1 MVQAKVEL
9 AGVRAYSP
17 AFISVAIAP
26 TFSPTGASIYNAN
39 TYILLALPGNFIDL
53 TYTFTSGDPLNPNSY
68 APANSFNV
76 SASSLPVGAEIT
88 GGTCPLG
95 SDVRQLAVSS
105 NCTVIVRAPRQSML
119 DGGLLGTTNL
129 SVLLTYSWQ
138 DLSGGGGKQQFNI
151 GDTVTQTVRLTNG
164 WLTTPTAVANPFGA
178 DVGGLSSTKVKFTFA
193 SPVVGAGVSYPI
205 RVDATI
211 PGNADT
217 ASCWINGPG
226 ETTCTTDDLSI
237 PANSPA
243 GVYNINRPLS

>member
-1 MVQAKVEL
+1 MIPVSEH
-9 AGVRAYSP
+9 RASQLLGGDSP
-17 AFISVAIAP
+17 A
-26 TFSPTGASIYNAN
+26 ASQRAAAS
-39 TYILLALPGNFIDL
+39 TPILEFLAEEEQP
-53 TYTFTSGDPLNPNSY
+53 
-68 APANSFNV
+68 
-76 SASSLPVGAEIT
+76 
-88 GGTCPLG
+88 
-95 SDVRQLAVSS
+95 
-105 NCTVIVRAPRQSML
+105 
-119 DGGLLGTTNL
+119 
-129 SVLLTYSWQ
+129 
-138 DLSGGGGKQQFNI
+138 GGGGKQQFNI

-243 GVYNINRPLS
+243 GVYNINVKVTDGTAAPNTRTYTLSAPATKS